1 MESVTEKLF
10 KNTAISFVAKLGSA
24 FLGVVSLGILTRSL
38 GKEGFGEYSIILAY
52 LYIFS
57 LFADFGLYSLL
68 LREMSASEKDAQ
80 KIFSHIF
87 FIRIVFLI
95 VVFSCSLLLIRF
107 FPYSDAVKNNL
118 IYGICIYAFMSLN
131 QIITAVFQKHLS
143 MFVVAISEVLGRLFQ
158 VAFFVFLVLGNQASL
173 DRFLYGSMIATCIN
187 FIILFFA
194 RRRWMT
200 FSFSLDKNM
209 LRYLLVEAWPMGV
222 SIIFVFVYFKM
233 DSIIL
238 SIMKGVEAVGIYN
251 SAYKIFENLIIF
263 PAIFIG
269 LVIPLLSK
277 LYLDDKEQFKKLF
290 QRTQDA
296 LVIGAIPLVCGGI
309 VLSGPVLHLI
319 AGKDFVVAQE
329 SFIFLLCAV
338 FFVFIANLYGAVVII
353 LKKQKLATV
362 VYALGAVFNFIAN
375 LYFIKQY
382 SYNGAAVVTLATEL
396 LVTSLLFLIVVKEV
410 GFKPTFKHYK
420 NVMYCG
426 FIMSVV
432 IIFFPY
438 QNVLLKIFVGG
449 VVYSGCLM
457 WFKVVTKKEV
467 RMFFGGF
474 IKNKSLSA

>member
-1 MESVTEKLF
+1 METVAEKLF

-68 LREMSASEKDAQ
+68 LREMSSSEKDSQ

-87 FIRIVFLI
+87 FLRVVFLV
-95 VVFSCSLLLIRF
+95 VVFACSLVLIRL

-118 IYGICIYAFMSLN
+118 IYGVCIYAFMSLN

-143 MFVVAISEVLGRLFQ
+143 MFVVAISEVLSRVFQ
-158 VAFFVFLVLGNQASL
+158 VGFFVVLLFSHRATL
-173 DRFLYGSMIATCIN
+173 EWFLYGSMIATGIN
-187 FIILFFA
+187 FLILFFA

-200 FSFSLDKNM
+200 FSFALDKNM

-238 SIMKGVEAVGIYN
+238 SVVKGVEAVGIYN
-251 SAYKIFENLIIF
+251 SAYKIFENLIVF

-277 LYLDDKEQFKKLF
+277 LYLTDKEQFKKLF

-296 LVIGAIPLVCGGI
+296 LIIGATPLVCGGI
-309 VLSGPVLHLI
+309 VLSGPVLDLV
-319 AGKDFVVAQE
+319 AGKDFVVAQQ
-329 SFIFLLCAV
+329 SFIFLLCAL
-338 FFVFIANLYGAVVII
+338 FFVFVANLYGAMVII
-353 LKKQKLATV
+353 LKKQKIATF
-362 VYALGAVFNFIAN
+362 VYALGAAFNFIAN

-382 SYNGAAVVTLATEL
+382 SYTGAAMVTLATEL
-396 LVTSLLFLIVVKEV
+396 LVTSLLFLIVVKEI
-410 GFKPTFKHYK
+410 GYKPSFNHYK
-420 NVMYCG
+420 KVMYCG
-426 FIMSVV
+426 FFMSLALIV
-432 IIFFPY
+432 FPY
-438 QNVLLKIFVGG
+438 RQVIVQVIVGG
-449 VVYSGCLM
+449 AVYALCLV
-457 WFKVVTKKEV
+457 WLRVVTKKEV
-467 RMFFGGF
+467 QMFLGSFT
-474 IKNKSLSA
+474 KNKTLSV

>member
-1 MESVTEKLF
+1 
-10 KNTAISFVAKLGSA
+10 
-24 FLGVVSLGILTRSL
+24 
-38 GKEGFGEYSIILAY
+38 
-52 LYIFS
+52 
-57 LFADFGLYSLL
+57 
-68 LREMSASEKDAQ
+68 
-80 KIFSHIF
+80 
-87 FIRIVFLI
+87 
-95 VVFSCSLLLIRF
+95 
-107 FPYSDAVKNNL
+107 
-118 IYGICIYAFMSLN
+118 
-131 QIITAVFQKHLS
+131 
-143 MFVVAISEVLGRLFQ
+143 
-158 VAFFVFLVLGNQASL
+158 
-173 DRFLYGSMIATCIN
+173 
-187 FIILFFA
+187 
-194 RRRWMT
+194 MT

-209 LRYLLVEAWPMGV
+209 IRYLLVEAWPMGI

-238 SIMKGVEAVGIYN
+238 SIVKGVEAVGIYN

-296 LVIGAIPLVCGGI
+296 LVIGATPLVCGGI
-309 VLSGPVLHLI
+309 VLSGPVLRLI
-319 AGKDFVVAQE
+319 AGKDFVVAQG

-449 VVYSGCLM
+449 VVYFGCLM